1 MLPGRVAGHQ
11 PDCRAPARLDWTG
24 GRRRGDS
31 GAVTADTRR
40 QDTRDRG
47 AAPAGRQ
54 EGVEAEPAR
63 RRWTPTRLLLAAVV
77 VGLVSMWGYVLFLA
91 FGPGRQPPIDRLD
104 DPAFAEA
111 GEQRCAEAVEQVEA
125 LPAASEAADAAERAD
140 VLTAADRI
148 FEDMLDDLDGMVGL
162 APAGDQ
168 RRRATEW
175 LADWRT
181 YLGDRQAYAQ
191 ALRTDP
197 GARLL
202 VSEKPGEGRQITGWI
217 DEFAAA
223 NRMSSCVTPT
233 DA

>member
-1 MLPGRVAGHQ
+1 MTETRPG
-11 PDCRAPARLDWTG
+11 
-24 GRRRGDS
+24 
-31 GAVTADTRR
+31 ADP
-40 QDTRDRG
+40 
-47 AAPAGRQ
+47 PAGD
-54 EGVEAEPAR
+54 EAAER
-63 RRWTPTRLLLAAVV
+63 WRWTPTRVVLAGVV
-77 VGLVSMWGYVLFLA
+77 VALVAMWVYVLYLA

-111 GEQRCAEAVEQVEA
+111 AEARCATAVASVAELPVASET
-125 LPAASEAADAAERAD
+125 PAAPERAAVLEEADA
-140 VLTAADRI
+140 TFAA
-148 FEDMLDDLDGMVGL
+148 MLDDLEGMVGL

-181 YLGDRQAYAQ
+181 YLGDREAYAD

-217 DEFAAA
+217 DEFALA
-223 NRMSSCVTPT
+223 NRMESCATPT